1 MLKKLF
7 NSDKKYYLELD
18 EIKDSEVVQS
28 AAKTAEK
35 TTIVVKE
42 KTSEVTKS
50 QPVQGVVKTATE
62 AVEVAQD
69 KLTSVTESQPVQGV
83 VKTATEAAEAAQ
95 DKLTSLLPTDDQ
107 PGDTNKS
114 KPVETKQDS
123 AKAKS
128 DQNTKAKASGKSKQ
142 NDQVTKESVGKSKN
156 KPNKQTQPDGKNSG
170 ASSDEPPF
178 WVAAM
183 YNNSSSNTNGN
194 GQMAEQTF
202 APDNLMPTVS
212 KYRRRPG
219 GSLAKFKDM
228 AKQART
234 PRRS

>member
-28 AAKTAEK
+28 AVKKAEK
-35 TTIVVKE
+35 AADVVRDQA
-42 KTSEVTKS
+42 SEIANS
-50 QPVQGVVKTATE
+50 QPVRNAVETATE
-62 AVEVAQD
+62 
-69 KLTSVTESQPVQGV
+69 T
-83 VKTATEAAEAAQ
+83 AEAAQ
-95 DKLTSLLPTDDQ
+95 DQLASVVATDEK
-107 PGDTNKS
+107 PGD
-114 KPVETKQDS
+114 

-128 DQNTKAKASGKSKQ
+128 KANTEVKVNGKVKQDGKAKRKTAAQSQ
-142 NDQVTKESVGKSKN
+142 NKK
-156 KPNKQTQPDGKNSG
+156 TQPSIKNSG
-170 ASSDEPPF
+170 ASSYEPPF

-183 YNNSSSNTNGN
+183 YNNSSSNANGS
-194 GQMAEQTF
+194 GQAAKQTF

-228 AKQART
+228 AKQAKT
-234 PRRS
+234 PRG